1 MHHGTN
7 AVVPWVQA
15 HRHTHTHIHA
25 GTHRRIY
32 GRLSFKSHWC
42 GKKTSGRGESIRK
55 GNKRRIHTGGAHQNN
70 PTLYKVRT
78 FTQIRDILD
87 ENIHQ
92 TFSSFRQAL
101 PPCWVFLW
109 GSAERSSFIPHTC
122 SSEPPGDNFTL
133 NNGSKERKKNW
144 TNGSRQTPGGAHS
157 RGAINVMQTFLQSA
171 SWAAQIPICHIK
183 RPDGVQNVWVF
194 SDSEFTLLEP
204 LWFLVHF

>member
-1 MHHGTN
+1 M
-7 AVVPWVQA
+7 
-15 HRHTHTHIHA
+15 A
-25 GTHRRIY
+25 GSHLRVTGVERKHLE
-32 GRLSFKSHWC
+32 GR
-42 GKKTSGRGESIRK
+42 ESIRK

-122 SSEPPGDNFTL
+122 SSEPPGDNFIL